1 MVLRVLAMRRGAG
14 SCGGTCAREVDMLYS
29 LSHLDKGKLAEVAG
43 LEKKLGK
50 ELLAFSAYRADP
62 DELNAEE
69 LRQIREEEKRLGL
82 CLVAVK
88 R

>member
-1 MVLRVLAMRRGAG
+1 
-14 SCGGTCAREVDMLYS
+14 
-29 LSHLDKGKLAEVAG
+29 VAG

-50 ELLAFSAYRADP
+50 ELLAFSAYPADP
-62 DELNAEE
+62 EELNAEE

-88 R
+88 G